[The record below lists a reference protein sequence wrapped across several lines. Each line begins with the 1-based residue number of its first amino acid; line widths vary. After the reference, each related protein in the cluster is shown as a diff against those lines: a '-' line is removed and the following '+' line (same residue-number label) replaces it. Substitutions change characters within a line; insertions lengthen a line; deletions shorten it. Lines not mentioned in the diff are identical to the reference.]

1 MCRPQSNMSGVLINE
16 DTETQISM
24 PEKYQYAITDL

>member
-1 MCRPQSNMSGVLINE
+1 MSGVLINE